1 MDHETD
7 HLANFTGAR
16 MVTFTRL
23 RGGHGRWVVRLAS
36 LARRLEGMIL
46 SLNTALVVSTVV
58 TRRGACGQFRL
69 GQAKQ
74 MPEMKPQP
82 PAGSPSRSPLV
93 QLFRG

>member
-46 SLNTALVVSTVV
+46 SLNTALEVSIVVI
-58 TRRGACGQFRL
+58 RRGACGRFRL
-69 GQAKQ
+69 DRR
-74 MPEMKPQP
+74 PQKHFL
-82 PAGSPSRSPLV
+82 PLE
-93 QLFRG
+93 G